1 MAQVHG
7 VPGEW
12 ARVKGVVFGMWPIFI
27 GIFVSGFA
35 LATWIW
41 KWSGAGAVT
50 FAAAVA
56 FTSWAATRGLRRVE
70 RFFKGARGEEKVAG
84 VLAGL
89 PEGYHVFNDFK
100 AGSGYVDHVVLGP
113 TGIFSVETKCWAGE
127 VTVEDGSVLI
137 NGRLPSR
144 DPVPQAVRECEQVRG
159 SFAAVGWKGRVVPV
173 LVFASDNFRASAI
186 EVGGAVVMNSSG
198 LVGAITAGSQIMS
211 ESEVRRLVSIIE
223 C

>member
-12 ARVKGVVFGMWPIFI
+12 ARVKGVVLGMWPN
-27 GIFVSGFA
+27 FVGVFVAGFA
-35 LATWIW
+35 LALWIW
-41 KWSGAGAVT
+41 GHAGIGAVT
-50 FAAAVA
+50 FAVAVA
-56 FTSWAATRGLRRVE
+56 FSCWAATRGLRRVE

-89 PEGYHVFNDFK
+89 PDGYHVFNDFK

-113 TGIFSVETKCWAGE
+113 TGVFSVETKCWSGE
-127 VTVEDGSVLI
+127 VTVEEGSVLI

-144 DPVPQAVRECEQVRG
+144 DPVPQAVKECELVRG
-159 SFAAVGWKGRVVPV
+159 GLAAVGWKGRVVPV

-198 LVGAITAGSQIMS
+198 LVKAITAGSQILS
-211 ESEVRRLVSIIE
+211 ESEIRRLVSIIE
-223 C
+223 N

>member
-12 ARVKGVVFGMWPIFI
+12 ARVKGVVLGMWPIFI

-35 LATWIW
+35 LSLWIW
-41 KWSGAGAVT
+41 GRAGIGAVL

-84 VLAGL
+84 VLARL
-89 PEGYHVFNDFK
+89 PDGYHVFNDFK
-100 AGSGYVDHVVLGP
+100 AGNAHVDHVVLGP
-113 TGIFSVETKCWAGE
+113 TGVFSVETKCWAGE
-127 VTVEDGSVLI
+127 VTVEEGNVLV

-144 DPVPQAVRECEQVRG
+144 DPVPQAVKECEQVRG
-159 SFAAVGWKGRVVPV
+159 SFAAVGWKGKVVPF

-198 LVGAITAGSQIMS
+198 IVKAITAGSQIMS
-211 ESEVRRLVSIIE
+211 ESDVRRLVSIIE
-223 C
+223 N